1 MPVSNSRDTILIE
14 RRYAAVFGTIT
25 DESIVAL
32 AGGVEEKLRDALA
45 KVLALPAGAF
55 AESATLAQKV
65 RESMKSRKAY
75 LDTGVLFGEAA
86 TDKAIDLLG
95 DKSDDPSLE
104 DLQTVIPSLIE
115 LYGLDAVRLM
125 AVQYSTSLG
134 GFRKLVSTDSRFAI
148 PATLATTSATSSSQT
163 SSVDAAAQ
171 EAKRKQRAER
181 KQKDKEAR
189 SKAELQRRAARG
201 RI

>member
-134 GFRKLVSTDSRFAI
+134 GFRKLVSTDPRFAI
-148 PATLATTSATSSSQT
+148 PATQAATSATSTSQT

-189 SKAELQRRAARG
+189 SKADLQRRAARG

>member
-115 LYGLDAVRLM
+115 LYGFDAVRLM

-148 PATLATTSATSSSQT
+148 PATQATTSATSSSQT

-189 SKAELQRRAARG
+189 SKADLQRRAARG

>member
-104 DLQTVIPSLIE
+104 DLQTVIPLLIE

-148 PATLATTSATSSSQT
+148 PATQATTSATSTSQT

-189 SKAELQRRAARG
+189 SKADLQRRAARG

>member
-148 PATLATTSATSSSQT
+148 PATQATTSATSSSQT

-189 SKAELQRRAARG
+189 SKAELQRRAARS

>member
-134 GFRKLVSTDSRFAI
+134 GFRKLVSTDPRFAI
-148 PATLATTSATSSSQT
+148 PATQAATSATSTSQT

>member
-115 LYGLDAVRLM
+115 LYGLDAARLM

-148 PATLATTSATSSSQT
+148 PAMQATTSATSSSQT

-189 SKAELQRRAARG
+189 SKADLQRRAARG

>member
-115 LYGLDAVRLM
+115 LYGLYAVRLM

-148 PATLATTSATSSSQT
+148 PATQATTSATSTSQT

-189 SKAELQRRAARG
+189 SKADLQRRAARG

>member
-134 GFRKLVSTDSRFAI
+134 GFRKLVSTDPRFAI
-148 PATLATTSATSSSQT
+148 PATQAATSATSSSQT

>member
-65 RESMKSRKAY
+65 
-75 LDTGVLFGEAA
+75 G
-86 TDKAIDLLG
+86 LG
-95 DKSDDPSLE
+95 LCLS
-104 DLQTVIPSLIE
+104 
-115 LYGLDAVRLM
+115 
-125 AVQYSTSLG
+125 STEHRNGTQCLC
-134 GFRKLVSTDSRFAI
+134 
-148 PATLATTSATSSSQT
+148 
-163 SSVDAAAQ
+163 AQ
-171 EAKRKQRAER
+171 C
-181 KQKDKEAR
+181 
-189 SKAELQRRAARG
+189 AAR
-201 RI
+201 

>member
-1 MPVSNSRDTILIE
+1 
-14 RRYAAVFGTIT
+14 
-25 DESIVAL
+25 
-32 AGGVEEKLRDALA
+32 
-45 KVLALPAGAF
+45 
-55 AESATLAQKV
+55 
-65 RESMKSRKAY
+65 
-75 LDTGVLFGEAA
+75 
-86 TDKAIDLLG
+86 LG

-148 PATLATTSATSSSQT
+148 PATQATTSATSSSQT

>member
-115 LYGLDAVRLM
+115 PYGLDAVRLM

-148 PATLATTSATSSSQT
+148 PATQATTSATSSSQT

-189 SKAELQRRAARG
+189 SKADLQRRAARG

>member
-115 LYGLDAVRLM
+115 LYGLDAARLM

-148 PATLATTSATSSSQT
+148 PATQATTSATSSSQT

-189 SKAELQRRAARG
+189 SKADLQRRAARG

>member
-1 MPVSNSRDTILIE
+1 
-14 RRYAAVFGTIT
+14 
-25 DESIVAL
+25 VAL

-148 PATLATTSATSSSQT
+148 PATQATTSATSSSQT

>member
-134 GFRKLVSTDSRFAI
+134 GFRKLVSTDPRFAI
-148 PATLATTSATSSSQT
+148 PATQATTSATSSSQT

>member
-104 DLQTVIPSLIE
+104 DLQAVIPSLIE
-115 LYGLDAVRLM
+115 LFGLDAVRLM

-148 PATLATTSATSSSQT
+148 PATQATTSATSSSQT